1 MPQHDFLQGRTVLIV
16 QRRWIVARAL
26 ADEFEAKG
34 AQVLSATDA
43 RSALALSEH
52 PDVSVAIIDSHSRD
66 LCRRLEARRI
76 PFLLYTGRTQVH
88 DECTSAPIIHKPAA
102 PAAIVT
108 RVEELLS

>member
-1 MPQHDFLQGRTVLIV
+1 MPQRNSLYGHTVLIV

-34 AQVLSATDA
+34 AQVLSAPDA
-43 RSALALSEH
+43 QSALALSEH
-52 PDVSVAIIDSHSRD
+52 PDISVAVIDGHSRD

-88 DECTSAPIIHKPAA
+88 DECASAPIIHKPGL

-108 RVEELLS
+108 RVEEMLT